1 VSLPTAVLDRFHAA
15 LPRVRQWIEHTLER
29 SEPQAVPVSSLG
41 LPRLARHYP
50 LGLLRTTKAVHVP
63 STPIPP
69 LGRLGLDELVE
80 MERRS
85 FAAITF
91 RDRVFVVPSEASE
104 SLYFHE
110 LVHVVQWARLG
121 VERFL
126 WVYGLGLLE
135 HGYRQSPL
143 ERMAYRLERGYQRG
157 EVPRDLMAEIEE
169 QTDAL
174 WAQVAPRLGGAL

>member
-1 VSLPTAVLDRFHAA
+1 
-15 LPRVRQWIEHTLER
+15 
-29 SEPQAVPVSSLG
+29 
-41 LPRLARHYP
+41 
-50 LGLLRTTKAVHVP
+50 
-63 STPIPP
+63 
-69 LGRLGLDELVE
+69 

-91 RDRVFVVPSEASE
+91 RDRVFVVPSEATE

-126 WVYGLGLLE
+126 WAYGLGLLE
-135 HGYRQSPL
+135 HGYRESPL
-143 ERMAYRLERGYQRG
+143 ERMTYRLERGFQRG

-169 QTDAL
+169 QTDAI
-174 WAQVAPRLGGAL
+174 WAQVASRLGGVL

>member
-1 VSLPTAVLDRFHAA
+1 MSLPTAVPDRFHAA
-15 LPRVRQWIEHTLER
+15 LPRVREWIEQTLER
-29 SEPQAVPVSSLG
+29 YEPQAVPVSSLG
-41 LPRLARHYP
+41 FRRLARHFP
-50 LGLLRTTKAVHVP
+50 TDLLHTTRVVHVP
-63 STPIPP
+63 STPVPP
-69 LGRLGLDELVE
+69 LGHLGLDELAE

-91 RDRVFVVPSEASE
+91 RDRVFVVPSEATE

-126 WVYGLGLLE
+126 WAYGLGLLE
-135 HGYRQSPL
+135 HGYRESPL
-143 ERMAYRLERGYQRG
+143 ERMTYRLERGFQRG

-169 QTDAL
+169 QTDAI
-174 WAQVAPRLGGAL
+174 WAQVASRLGGVL